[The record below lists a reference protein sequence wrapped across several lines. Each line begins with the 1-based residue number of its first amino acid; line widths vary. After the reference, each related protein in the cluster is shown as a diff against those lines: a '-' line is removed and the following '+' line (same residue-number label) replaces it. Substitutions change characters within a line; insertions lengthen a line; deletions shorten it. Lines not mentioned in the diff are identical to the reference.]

1 MGDRTAQGRRGR
13 PPGRLPWKSKLGYG
27 VIGLAVIGNAMVTTW
42 QLFFFTTFA
51 GMNVALAG
59 LIVATGQIVAALV
72 APAWGYLS
80 DRLYLFRLGRKIGR
94 RRLTLLLAAPG
105 LFIFNVVQFV
115 AGLPVWAYA
124 VANFLYWA
132 FEAGFATVRYILPA
146 EMTDDPAQRAQLVGI
161 NQISSAVSSIG
172 VSAVSAA
179 LFALW
184 GDRVWTT
191 YLRLDSIYAVAMLIL
206 LIAGLPAIPEQPMGE
221 KNDFSRVDAAGEKGR
236 MGPLTRLKLVAWN
249 HLSAFSLKEFRNYL
263 GMYLSQFLF
272 RSVRGATLTYF
283 LVFVLGL
290 RASEVSI
297 SQGLSFLVGIG
308 LVAFFMWLNTKIG
321 GTRAYRAAAIEAIAV
336 FAALF
341 VLAKVHGALGHG
353 LTVTA
358 WIALAL
364 ALNVGVTGVVNS
376 TDLAYSF
383 IPDVDEMLTGKRR
396 EGQFASINSTIGN
409 LFNALSSIA
418 ITGVLA
424 ASGFVEGA
432 VSQPANVVSLIAAV
446 FCLVPIAFCLLGI
459 FFSFR
464 VHLDEGTRARL
475 SAEIARLRAGGSK
488 ADATPE
494 ARALAEEL
502 TGYGYDKCWGDNR
515 VISYN
520 GKRPVTPPR

>member
-1 MGDRTAQGRRGR
+1 MKRETAGRMGT
-13 PPGRLPWKSKLGYG
+13 RLTWRIKLGYG
-27 VIGLAVIGNAMVTTW
+27 VIGLAVVGNTMVTTW

-51 GMNVALAG
+51 GMDVALAG
-59 LIVATGQIVAALV
+59 LIVAMGQIVAGLV

-80 DRLYLFRLGRKIGR
+80 DRLYLFRVGRKIGR

-105 LFIFNVVQFV
+105 LFAFNVIQFV
-115 AGLPVWAYA
+115 AGLPLWMYA

-132 FEAGFATVRYILPA
+132 FEAGFSTVRYILPA
-146 EMTDDPAQRAQLVGI
+146 EMTDDPVQRAQLVGI
-161 NQISSAVSSIG
+161 NQISAAVSSVG
-172 VSAVSAA
+172 VSVVSAA

-184 GDRVWTT
+184 GDDIWTT
-191 YLRLDSIYAVAMLIL
+191 YLRLDLIYACAMLAL
-206 LIAGLPAIPEQPMGE
+206 LFVGLPAIPEQPMGE
-221 KNDFSRVDAAGEKGR
+221 QNDFSRVDGGDERGR
-236 MGPLTRLKLVAWN
+236 LGLLTRLRLVVWN
-249 HLSAFSLKEFRNYL
+249 YLSAFSLKEFRNYL

-308 LVAFFMWLNTKIG
+308 LVAFFMWLNARIG
-321 GTRAYRAAAIEAIAV
+321 STRAYRVAIVEAILV

-341 VLAKVHGALGHG
+341 ALARLHGTMEHG
-353 LTVTA
+353 FTVAA

-409 LFNALSSIA
+409 VFNALSSIA
-418 ITGVLA
+418 ITSVLA
-424 ASGFVEGA
+424 ASGFVVGA
-432 VSQPANVVSLIAAV
+432 TAQPDNVVDVITV
-446 FCLVPIAFCLLGI
+446 IFCVVPIVFCLLGI
-459 FFSFR
+459 YFSYR
-464 VHLDEGTRARL
+464 VHLDEDTRERL
-475 SAEIARLRAGGSK
+475 SGEIARLRAGGRK
-488 ADATPE
+488 ADAAPE
-494 ARALAEEL
+494 VRALAEEL
-502 TGYGYDKCWGDNR
+502 TGYSYDTCWGNNR

-520 GKRPVTPPR
+520 GKRPAASSH